1 MSNSYLGQ
9 NLKYL
14 RKLQGITQKEFAS
27 NLSISHYAYNN
38 WENGLREP
46 DLLSLKKFSIYYG
59 ILIDELVNTEIQT
72 FDLQNIANEKLDE
85 IKVLEKSNV
94 TTILQENLKRLRT
107 FKNLSRKDISKELNI
122 PYSTYAGWENGFR
135 DPNIPTL
142 QSIAAYHKVSMN
154 NLLNSEILT
163 TEEDTLKLLSRLS
176 HNLYETY
183 MSIPEDQ
190 RPELEKQLI
199 AHIKK
204 FKTQQNKK

>member
-14 RKLQGITQKEFAS
+14 RKLQGITQKELAS

-59 ILIDELVNTEIQT
+59 ILIDELVNTEIQS
-72 FDLQNIANEKLDE
+72 FDLQNISYEKLGE
-85 IKVLEKSNV
+85 IKALEKSNI

-107 FKNLSRKDISKELNI
+107 LKDLSRKDISKELNI

-135 DPNIPTL
+135 DPNISTL
-142 QSIAAYHKVSMN
+142 QSIANYHKINMS
-154 NLLNSEILT
+154 NLLNTEILT
-163 TEEDTLKLLSRLS
+163 SEEDTLKLLSRLS

-183 MSIPEDQ
+183 MSIPVDQ

-199 AHIKK
+199 AYINK
-204 FKTQQNKK
+204 FKNQQNKN